1 MRFTPL
7 NPKYSANINRMTPTI
22 NTGINIGWPVFL
34 KAWDKTIGASII
46 KIIVLASVLSPCNIL
61 SEIYKFGYQGY
72 VGAEYNP
79 LTNTDDGLS
88 WMKEINREDK

>member
-1 MRFTPL
+1 MFILFTKEK
-7 NPKYSANINRMTPTI
+7 N
-22 NTGINIGWPVFL
+22 
-34 KAWDKTIGASII
+34 
-46 KIIVLASVLSPCNIL
+46 
-61 SEIYKFGYQGY
+61 KFGYQGY